1 MAPSVAQ
8 ELAEATSNGSSAN
21 GVVVKPQ
28 LTLTG
33 KVIAADYV
41 QQVTGGN
48 RGIGL
53 GVAEC
58 CLINDA
64 AKVYSI
70 DLAEPG
76 DEFAAILKKF
86 PGRIVAIQAN
96 VTDEDSIAAA
106 VDKIVE
112 ESGAIHGI
120 VVNAGWTNHKAALDF
135 TKKEIE
141 DLFNVN
147 SVSKWGWPRADNGK
161 LFGSFY
167 TARVAAK
174 AFIKLGIKGSVVF
187 TASMASYRPN
197 KIVPSTPYGASKAG
211 VRNMTHTLA
220 MEWAKYGIR
229 VNSVSPGLVRT
240 AMTYWVDQQ
249 PDWEQQLKYYGGIP
263 RLAEVQELGGA
274 YVYLLSDAASYTTSI
289 DIPVNGVI
297 GNQIEKDRMNLPQFL
312 ISRDTVVA

>member
-1 MAPSVAQ
+1 MAPSLVEQSATTPSDGTVAN
-8 ELAEATSNGSSAN
+8 AVA
-21 GVVVKPQ
+21 VKPEM
-28 LTLTG
+28 TLAG
-33 KVIAADYV
+33 KVIA
-41 QQVTGGN
+41 VTGGN

-58 CLINDA
+58 CLINGA

-76 DEFAAILKKF
+76 DEFAAILKRF
-86 PGRIVAIQAN
+86 PGKIAAIQAN
-96 VTDEDSIAAA
+96 VTDEDSITAA
-106 VDKIVE
+106 VDKIVA
-112 ESGAIHGI
+112 ESGAIHGM
-120 VVNAGWTNHKAALDF
+120 VVNAGRTNHKAALDF
-135 TKKEIE
+135 TKADVEA
-141 DLFNVN
+141 LFAVN
-147 SVSKWGWPRADNGK
+147 
-161 LFGSFY
+161 LFGAFY
-167 TARVAAK
+167 TARAAAR
-174 AFIKLGIKGSVVF
+174 AFIKLNIKGSVVF

-197 KIVPSTPYGASKAG
+197 KIVPSAPYGASKAG

-297 GNQIEKDRMNLPQFL
+297 GIC
-312 ISRDTVVA
+312 

>member
-1 MAPSVAQ
+1 MMAPSVAQ

-33 KVIAADYV
+33 KVIA
-41 QQVTGGN
+41 VTGGN

-64 AKVYSI
+64 VKVYSI

-86 PGRIVAIQAN
+86 PGRIAAIQAN

-120 VVNAGWTNHKAALDF
+120 VVNAGRTNHKAALDF

-147 SVSKWGWPRADNGK
+147 

-297 GNQIEKDRMNLPQFL
+297 GIC
-312 ISRDTVVA
+312 